1 MYRTEE
7 DMTEYATEVI
17 AEGMDYLS
25 DHYSHDYQY
34 LSGELDGILKEA
46 SKRIKEEWED
56 RDGNESIH
64 SLSDNIEKKKKEII
78 RISLLAEQILK
89 ALNISDIKEIP
100 QALNEY
106 INQVN
111 NSIDNARYK
120 NNSLEAFS
128 YRKNAVKNLDNMLT
142 IK

>member
-7 DMTEYATEVI
+7 DMTEYATETIV
-17 AEGMDYLS
+17 EGMDYLY

-46 SKRIKEEWED
+46 SKRIKEEWEE
-56 RDGNESIH
+56 RDGNESIN
-64 SLSDNIEKKKKEII
+64 SLDDDIKKKKKEII

-89 ALNISDIKEIP
+89 ALNVSDIKEIP
-100 QALNEY
+100 AKLEDY
-106 INQVN
+106 T
-111 NSIDNARYK
+111 K
-120 NNSLEAFS
+120 NLTSNTNYSDFEAFNKK
-128 YRKNAVKNLDNMLT
+128 RNALKTLNDILT

>member
-17 AEGMDYLS
+17 AEGMDYLY
-25 DHYSHDYQY
+25 DRHSHDYDY
-34 LSGELDGILKEA
+34 LLGELDEILKEA
-46 SKRIKEEWED
+46 SKRVKEEWEE
-56 RDGNESIH
+56 RDGNETIH
-64 SLSDNIEKKKKEII
+64 SLSDDIKKKKNEII

-89 ALNISDIKEIP
+89 TLNVSDIKEIP
-100 QALNEY
+100 QALNKY
-106 INQVN
+106 VDQVN

-120 NNSLEAFS
+120 NDTLEAFNYS
-128 YRKNAVKNLDNMLT
+128 KNAAKNLDNMLI

>member
-46 SKRIKEEWED
+46 SKRVKEEWEE
-56 RDGNESIH
+56 RDGNETIH
-64 SLSDNIEKKKKEII
+64 SLSDDIKKKKNEII

-89 ALNISDIKEIP
+89 TLNVSDIKEIP
-100 QALNEY
+100 QALNKY
-106 INQVN
+106 VDQVN

-120 NNSLEAFS
+120 NDTLEAFNYS
-128 YRKNAVKNLDNMLT
+128 KNAAKNLDNMLI

>member
-46 SKRIKEEWED
+46 SKRIKEEWEERED
-56 RDGNESIH
+56 NESIH
-64 SLSDNIEKKKKEII
+64 SLDDDIKKKKKEII

-89 ALNISDIKEIP
+89 ALNVSDIKEIP
-100 QALNEY
+100 AKLEDYTKNLTSNE
-106 INQVN
+106 NHFN
-111 NSIDNARYK
+111 
-120 NNSLEAFS
+120 LEAFNKK
-128 YRKNAVKNLDNMLT
+128 RNALKVLSDILL
-142 IK
+142 IR

>member
-7 DMTEYATEVI
+7 DMTEYATETIV
-17 AEGMDYLS
+17 EGMDYLY

-46 SKRIKEEWED
+46 SKRIKEEWEE
-56 RDGNESIH
+56 RDGNESIN
-64 SLSDNIEKKKKEII
+64 SLDDDIKKKKKEII

-89 ALNISDIKEIP
+89 ALNVSDIKEIP
-100 QALNEY
+100 AKLEDYTKNLTSNE
-106 INQVN
+106 NHFN
-111 NSIDNARYK
+111 
-120 NNSLEAFS
+120 LEAFNKK
-128 YRKNAVKNLDNMLT
+128 RNALKTLNDILT